1 MDTKILE
8 ISLISAQNLKTPS
21 ASIRRMQTYAVAW
34 IDPNTKLRT
43 RIDRVGSEN
52 PTWNEKFIFRVSPDF
67 ISGDTSG
74 VSVAIYAVGCI
85 KDFLVGTV
93 RLLLSS
99 CLHKKTGIRT
109 PAFTAV
115 HIRRPSGRCHGVLN
129 VAATVYD
136 GSEFEMLSGLNAVT
150 FHDLIG
156 EGDKSHH
163 NRRRERRLSR
173 AGSKESDDRFG
184 FSGSD
189 SFDLDSVD
197 FSDGTESTT
206 SSSSNK
212 SVLKDCNKTKMAGN
226 KVLKPD
232 GLGMLCGL
240 MLQRRF
246 SFCPSDL
253 NFAVSKKTQENKE

>member
-1 MDTKILE
+1 MDSKILE

-21 ASIRRMQTYAVAW
+21 TSIRRMQTYAVAW
-34 IDPNTKLRT
+34 IDPTTKLRT

-85 KDFLVGTV
+85 KNFLVGTV

-136 GSEFEMLSGLNAVT
+136 GTEFEMLSGLNAVA

-156 EGDKSHH
+156 EGEKSNNH
-163 NRRRERRLSR
+163 RRSRERRLSR
-173 AGSKESDDRFG
+173 VGSKESEL
-184 FSGSD
+184 SSAD
-189 SFDLDSVD
+189 SFDFDSVD

-206 SSSSNK
+206 SSSSNA
-212 SVLKDCNKTKMAGN
+212 STVLKDGNNAEVSGTKAF
-226 KVLKPD
+226 KSD
-232 GLGMLCGL
+232 GFGMLCGL

-253 NFAVSKKTQENKE
+253 NFAAVSKKMQENKE

>member
-1 MDTKILE
+1 MDSKILE

-21 ASIRRMQTYAVAW
+21 TSIRRMQTYAVAW
-34 IDPNTKLRT
+34 IDPTNKLRT

-85 KDFLVGTV
+85 KNILVGTV

-109 PAFTAV
+109 PSFTAV

-136 GSEFEMLSGLNAVT
+136 GTEFEMLSGLNAVA

-156 EGDKSHH
+156 EGEKSSH
-163 NRRRERRLSR
+163 RRSRERRLSR
-173 AGSKESDDRFG
+173 VGSKDSE
-184 FSGSD
+184 FSPAD
-189 SFDLDSVD
+189 SFDFDSAD
-197 FSDGTESTT
+197 FSDGAESRT
-206 SSSSNK
+206 SSSSNASTVLNNADVAGPKAFK
-212 SVLKDCNKTKMAGN
+212 S
-226 KVLKPD
+226 D

-253 NFAVSKKTQENKE
+253 NFAAMSKKMQENKDRS

>member
-1 MDTKILE
+1 MESKILE
-8 ISLISAQNLKTPS
+8 ITLISAQNLKTPS
-21 ASIRRMQTYAVAW
+21 TSIRRMQTYAVAW

-129 VAATVYD
+129 VAATVYQ
-136 GSEFEMLSGLNAVT
+136 GTEFEMLTGLNAVT

-156 EGDKSHH
+156 EGEKS
-163 NRRRERRLSR
+163 NQLRRSRERRLSR
-173 AGSKESDDRFG
+173 VGSKESELG
-184 FSGSD
+184 SGD
-189 SFDLDSVD
+189 SFDFDSVD
-197 FSDGTESTT
+197 FSDGAESTT
-206 SSSSNK
+206 SSSSNA
-212 SVLKDCNKTKMAGN
+212 STVLKDSNNAEVSGTKAC
-226 KVLKPD
+226 KSD

-253 NFAVSKKTQENKE
+253 NFAAVSKKMQENKE